1 MDGDGERARGS
12 FYEWKIVRP
21 SSSPGSLFGS
31 RRSRRCSP
39 GEAPSPGAGELSP
52 AGSRGG
58 GGRRTAERR
67 ERIGVAGGLQNH
79 RLSGLLEVG
88 EGRFARGQE
97 AKSNTFRIRFSPP
110 TSPTSRSASQGLSP
124 TAPYRIPPPGPPL
137 RPFRCRGGSW
147 GWGVRQG
154 SSQRDGRDP
163 KRKLSPPTRDDQRR
177 LHRQGSQPRKQGSR
191 VSAGRSSLTLLL
203 FPIKSITLPSGS

>member
-1 MDGDGERARGS
+1 MDGDGEKARGS

-31 RRSRRCSP
+31 QRSRRCSP

-58 GGRRTAERR
+58 GGRRTAERPG
-67 ERIGVAGGLQNH
+67 RIGLGGGLQNH

-124 TAPYRIPPPGPPL
+124 TALYRIPPPGPP
-137 RPFRCRGGSW
+137 PAAAAAGSERW
-147 GWGVRQG
+147 GWEVRQG
-154 SSQRDGRDP
+154 SSRRDGRDP

-177 LHRQGSQPRKQGSR
+177 LHRQGSQTRKQGSR